1 MSESP
6 DSKQEHFIFITD
18 DFDCI
23 SLEDPSPRRL
33 YVARELPSLWSS
45 PEKIVLPS
53 SWENFNREP
62 SETSVVTWRGCRVE
76 IDPTL
81 HGLFNRDVD
90 IFVVLNFRN
99 KSCVSCAFLAL
110 HSSLHSCSCIPRVLF
125 VYHVIY
131 YSSLPLAFSSAPT
144 FFLGLY

>member
-1 MSESP
+1 VSHLIQSKSTLSSSLTTLIVFLLRIHPLDGYTSP
-6 DSKQEHFIFITD
+6 GNSQA
-18 DFDCI
+18 CGRA
-23 SLEDPSPRRL
+23 PRKL
-33 YVARELPSLWSS
+33 YC
-45 PEKIVLPS
+45 PS

-99 KSCVSCAFLAL
+99 KSYVSCAFLAL

-125 VYHVIY
+125 VYPVIY